1 MQNLRLADIELFY
14 SKAIDLN
21 SQTILID
28 GEESN
33 HIINVMRHEADDEIY
48 ITAGEG
54 KIYRCQILLIKKKL
68 IQVKIL
74 DEYSYQE
81 RFPNITFCIPKLRSM
96 DRFEFALEKCTE
108 LGITNFAFYYAKRAV
123 SKEFNHSRI
132 EKILISAMK
141 QSLLSW
147 LPRVD
152 YLKSSDADS
161 MQLAEKVV
169 FDQNAPDQFKTAK
182 LIEGKKYI
190 FIFGPEGGLTKDELN
205 LFEPYTKYNLAD
217 NRLRTET
224 AIIKAASLL

>member
-1 MQNLRLADIELFY
+1 MKNLRLADIELFY

-68 IQVKIL
+68 IQAKIL

-81 RFPNITFCIPKLRSM
+81 RFPKVTFCIPKLRFA

-108 LGITNFAFYYAKRAV
+108 LGITNFAFYNAKRAV
-123 SKEFNHSRI
+123 SKEFNLSRI

-147 LPRVD
+147 LPRIQ
-152 YLKSSDADS
+152 YIKSLRDVSSSFD
-161 MQLAEKVV
+161 ERVV
-169 FDQNAPDQFKTAK
+169 FDQDSSVHFNSQMIDPN
-182 LIEGKKYI
+182 KKYCL
-190 FIFGPEGGLTKDELN
+190 IFGPEGGLTNDELM
-205 LFEPYTKYNLAD
+205 LIEPLKKLKLAE

-224 AIIKAASLL
+224 AIIKVASLL

>member
-48 ITAGEG
+48 VTAGTG

-74 DEYSYQE
+74 NEYSYLE
-81 RFPNITFCIPKLRSM
+81 RFPNVTFCIPKLRSA

-108 LGITNFAFYYAKRAV
+108 LGVTNFAFYNAKRAV
-123 SKEFNHSRI
+123 SKEFNLSRI

-147 LPRVD
+147 LPRIH
-152 YLKSSDADS
+152 YYKSLRDVSSSYD
-161 MQLAEKVV
+161 ERVV
-169 FDQNAPDQFKTAK
+169 FDQDSSARFNSQMIDPN
-182 LIEGKKYI
+182 KKYCL
-190 FIFGPEGGLTKDELN
+190 IFGPEGGLTNDELM
-205 LFEPYTKYNLAD
+205 LIEPFKKLKLAE

-224 AIIKAASLL
+224 AIIKAASLF